1 MQCCSRI
8 EILQKKTLGKCKDYK
23 RLVMHEVQA
32 GNYEAAEPYVD
43 SLLLNMH
50 REKWYRVL
58 YAHVSTLEVDHLKG
72 RVHSCKDVAPM
83 AFPHCVSLVYASTLV
98 GNELPELGDIARL
111 IVKLLGK
118 VIDKE
123 LDDKGYT
130 ESLSREKFS
139 NLRLVDDD
147 IVNTLPGGAN
157 WKSSPLERLNLVL
170 GLCDAK
176 RIDVRDKQRLREVML
191 GNGAALRS
199 RSTSTGVDDGSGLD
213 DLRSYTTYT
222 TYTTETDEYMAV
234 GNAQGTPTSKLVD
247 PDGNI
252 KSPARKQGKKKKK
265 KKKGSGSDGLE
276 TWQMFVSQASPAST
290 GPMKESGAPGRR
302 TSSSGCADS
311 APGGADDD
319 GPDDHRA
326 SMRPGWG
333 PPQPKFE
340 GTALSFGR
348 KLENVAGYMARTST
362 SSE

>member
-1 MQCCSRI
+1 
-8 EILQKKTLGKCKDYK
+8 
-23 RLVMHEVQA
+23 
-32 GNYEAAEPYVD
+32 
-43 SLLLNMH
+43 
-50 REKWYRVL
+50 
-58 YAHVSTLEVDHLKG
+58 
-72 RVHSCKDVAPM
+72 
-83 AFPHCVSLVYASTLV
+83 
-98 GNELPELGDIARL
+98 LPELGDIARL

-265 KKKGSGSDGLE
+265 KKGSGSDGLE

-311 APGGADDD
+311 GPGGADDD
-319 GPDDHRA
+319 GPDDDRA